1 MGWGGPATSP
11 HSPGPITHHQ
21 AEVSQPPTRPPR
33 QSQEMTRLI
42 HNWGLETAVL
52 GPETCGALAVCSP
65 DRIFRAMTE
74 DDEGGMEASRST
86 TKIFVWGLGR
96 QPSPLHTFPLP
107 PSPSSRPDS
116 AHSYPL
122 ANPPKAIR
130 WHALCVTMSMVAE
143 HDFQSSPPDEK
154 SLWASVLRLSLPQ
167 QALTTKSEE
176 AACPPPSSCQ

>member
-86 TKIFVWGLGR
+86 TKIFVWGLG
-96 QPSPLHTFPLP
+96 PPNPLLSTHSHSLRPLP
-107 PSPSSRPDS
+107 PVPTPPTATHLPTHPRQFVGTRSASPCRWSQNMTSKVRLLMRSRCGLQSCAS
-116 AHSYPL
+116 AFPS
-122 ANPPKAIR
+122 
-130 WHALCVTMSMVAE
+130 
-143 HDFQSSPPDEK
+143 
-154 SLWASVLRLSLPQ
+154 RL
-167 QALTTKSEE
+167 
-176 AACPPPSSCQ
+176 